1 MSERDRNRGKERWK
15 QEKRK
20 RKKRRKNRQQLEK
33 QQNVSRRKKR
43 EVAAWERLDNT
54 ANLFPAIATQN
65 MTNVYRI
72 SVTLSDHVE
81 RDLLQQALDEVLPV
95 FDTFRVR
102 MRKGLFWNYFETN
115 YKAPPLVE
123 LEDKYPCSYIE
134 PYENNGYLFR
144 VSYYRNRI
152 NLEVFHVLADGMGAV
167 NFLRELTY
175 CYLRLAHPETDFG
188 GQKGLSDLTSLST
201 EDSYVKNYKKSHNKG
216 YKTARAVEVKGEHL
230 PTGELGVIHGSMSLS
245 AVKQVCYQRDVS
257 INEYMTAVFIYSIY

>member
-102 MRKGLFWNYFETN
+102 MRKG
-115 YKAPPLVE
+115 
-123 LEDKYPCSYIE
+123 
-134 PYENNGYLFR
+134 
-144 VSYYRNRI
+144 
-152 NLEVFHVLADGMGAV
+152 
-167 NFLRELTY
+167 
-175 CYLRLAHPETDFG
+175 
-188 GQKGLSDLTSLST
+188 
-201 EDSYVKNYKKSHNKG
+201 
-216 YKTARAVEVKGEHL
+216 
-230 PTGELGVIHGSMSLS
+230 
-245 AVKQVCYQRDVS
+245 
-257 INEYMTAVFIYSIY
+257 

>member
-102 MRKGLFWNYFETN
+102 MRKGLFSRRSVRLLKSMT
-115 YKAPPLVE
+115 
-123 LEDKYPCSYIE
+123 
-134 PYENNGYLFR
+134 LF
-144 VSYYRNRI
+144 SIPMQYRLMDMFRS
-152 NLEVFHVLADGMGAV
+152 MW
-167 NFLRELTY
+167 
-175 CYLRLAHPETDFG
+175 
-188 GQKGLSDLTSLST
+188 TSIIL
-201 EDSYVKNYKKSHNKG
+201 
-216 YKTARAVEVKGEHL
+216 
-230 PTGELGVIHGSMSLS
+230 I
-245 AVKQVCYQRDVS
+245 C
-257 INEYMTAVFIYSIY
+257 